1 MRDLLR
7 TSNLDLFREIK
18 RLEALMLAAEARLP
32 IELVPYYEW
41 ALERCEAFARATER
55 NLTLLDFP
63 THSILKTILSWTQ
76 AIRREFDFFDQ
87 DMVRPILR
95 ADTGDR
101 LCLKILVWLHDAHA
115 QTKGRP
121 AAFTDGQV
129 AIYASDRDPVLYLMP
144 STMQQGLLYLPLCF
158 HEFGHEL
165 YLIHKQ
171 EMDALVR
178 ELQER
183 IRFHLEPALKR
194 GDPRAQTEAQ
204 RRTEIVERWYDWAQ
218 EFFCDAVGLVIGG
231 SAYLYAFSMYMRVR
245 GRSSFSLPA
254 DELRFSS
261 HPVSWA
267 RIRLLCF
274 RARVLGLE
282 RAADELERSWDLIA
296 DLLDIREDYYG
307 YFEEAYIP
315 DLVQTLDD
323 MLEESA
329 PCSYST
335 ANAGSSQDS
344 RQQQAPLAML
354 NEAWQVFFARPDE
367 YADWEEQVI
376 REYLSY
382 TM

>member
-18 RLEALMLAAEARLP
+18 RLEALFLAAEARLP
-32 IELVPYYEW
+32 GELVPYYEW
-41 ALERCEAFARATER
+41 ALERCQAFVKATER
-55 NLTLLDFP
+55 NLKLLDFP
-63 THSILKTILSWTQ
+63 THSILNTVLSWTQ

-101 LCLKILVWLHDAHA
+101 LCLKLLVWLHDVHA

-129 AIYASDRDPVLYLMP
+129 AIYASERNPVLYLMP
-144 STMQQGLLYLPLCF
+144 STMQRGLLYLPLCF

-171 EMDALVR
+171 EMDDLVR
-178 ELQER
+178 VLQER
-183 IRFHLEPALKR
+183 IRLHLEPALKR

-231 SAYLYAFSMYMRVR
+231 PAYLYAFSMYMRVR
-245 GRSSFSLPA
+245 GRSAFSLPA
-254 DELRFSS
+254 EELRFSS
-261 HPVSWA
+261 HPVPWA
-267 RIRLLCF
+267 RIRLLCL
-274 RARVLGLE
+274 RARTLGME
-282 RAADELERSWDLIA
+282 RAADELERSWNMIA

-307 YFEEAYIP
+307 YFEEGYIP
-315 DLVQTLDD
+315 DLVQTLDY

-329 PCSYST
+329 PYSYGTLKKVSV
-335 ANAGSSQDS
+335 QDS
-344 RQQQAPLAML
+344 TQHQEPVAML

-367 YADWEEQVI
+367 YADWEEKII
-376 REYLSY
+376 REYLS
-382 TM
+382 